1 MPYKPMEMTQE
12 YYIVLMSRFVFVV
25 AYEHVVFFIIFVIHW
40 LIPDVPKRIQDQI
53 EREALITQRA
63 LWEVKPQDRIISNFL
78 TRIVAENSSNTT
90 NGGDY
95 DEDKTRK
102 RVQGLS
108 SRVYVGEEDDEGEE
122 RMRASKKE
130 NVSSEH
136 ERFSMNSKNNL
147 LYVDNLAATVAPVS
161 YSTTSFNLN
170 KNVDK
175 VEDDVYSDE
184 EEEDFDEDEKED
196 DDDFNENDSKKA

>member
-1 MPYKPMEMTQE
+1 
-12 YYIVLMSRFVFVV
+12 
-25 AYEHVVFFIIFVIHW
+25 
-40 LIPDVPKRIQDQI
+40 
-53 EREALITQRA
+53 
-63 LWEVKPQDRIISNFL
+63 
-78 TRIVAENSSNTT
+78 
-90 NGGDY
+90 
-95 DEDKTRK
+95 
-102 RVQGLS
+102 
-108 SRVYVGEEDDEGEE
+108 
-122 RMRASKKE
+122 MRASKKE